1 MKRGNLM
8 IANKLRRFFTSC
20 WLAIASP
27 APNGSTYIQTMQPVC
42 YGGSI
47 AGRLK
52 EIDRKAMQEVL
63 TNKYGIR
70 EID

>member
-1 MKRGNLM
+1 MKRGDLM
-8 IANKLRRFFTSC
+8 IGNKLKQFFTSC

-27 APNGSTYIQTMQPVC
+27 APSGSSYIQTMQPVC

-47 AGRLK
+47 AGLLQK
-52 EIDRKAMQEVL
+52 ADREAMQEVL

>member
-1 MKRGNLM
+1 MIGNT
-8 IANKLRRFFTSC
+8 LRRFFTSC

-27 APNGSTYIQTMQPVC
+27 APSGSSYIMKMQPVC

-47 AGRLK
+47 AGRLR
-52 EIDRKAMQEVL
+52 EIDRKAMTEVL

>member
-1 MKRGNLM
+1 M
-8 IANKLRRFFTSC
+8 IANKLRQFFTSC

-27 APNGSTYIQTMQPVC
+27 AQNGSTYTQKMLPVC

-47 AGRLK
+47 AGLLQTADREAMK
-52 EIDRKAMQEVL
+52 EAL

>member
-1 MKRGNLM
+1 M
-8 IANKLRRFFTSC
+8 IANRLRQFFTSC

-27 APNGSTYIQTMQPVC
+27 AQNGSSYIQTMQPVC

-47 AGRLK
+47 AGLLQK
-52 EIDRKAMQEVL
+52 ADRDAMQEVL